1 MKRLILIK
9 MNLNPPVYGQF
20 PQTRLRR
27 LRQAPWIR
35 NLVAENSLTVQD
47 FVWPIFIRNTDS
59 PSEIPAMPGVFRLTC
74 AELIPAV
81 QQAADLGITAVA
93 LFPYT
98 PIEKRTPDGAEA
110 LNPQNLVCQAIRLI
124 KKHVPAMGVITDVA
138 LDPYTDHGHD
148 GLLQNGQI
156 VNDPSVAVL
165 CQQALNQ
172 AEAGAD
178 VLAPSDMMD
187 GRVAAIRQALDEH
200 GFQDRM
206 ILSYAVK
213 YASAF
218 YGPFRDAVGVQKLI
232 GVTDKKSYQLNPAN
246 AQEALREVALD
257 LQEGADA
264 IMVKP
269 GLPYLDM
276 IKSIAQMC
284 SAPIFAYQVSGEYA
298 MIKAAAEKGWIDGD
312 LAMMESLTAFKRA
325 GACGIFT
332 YAAVDIAKKL

>member
-1 MKRLILIK
+1 
-9 MNLNPPVYGQF
+9 MNSKLPVSAQFSGQF

-35 NLVAENSLTVQD
+35 SLVAEHSLTVQD
-47 FVWPIFIRNTDS
+47 LVWPIFIRSEES
-59 PSEIPAMPGVFRLTC
+59 PAEITAMPGVLRLTC

-81 QQAADLGITAVA
+81 QQAADLGILAVA

-98 PIEKRTPDGAEA
+98 LAKKRTPDGTEA
-110 LNPQNLVCQAIRLI
+110 LNPQNLVCQAVRLI
-124 KKHVPAMGVITDVA
+124 KKHVPTMGVITDVA

-148 GLLQNGQI
+148 GLLRGAEI
-156 VNDPSVAVL
+156 ANDPSVAVL
-165 CQQALNQ
+165 CQQAINQ

-187 GRVAAIRQALDEH
+187 GRVAAIRQALDDH

-218 YGPFRDAVGVQKLI
+218 YGPFRHAVGVQKLT
-232 GVTDKKSYQLNPAN
+232 GVMDKKSYQLNPAN

-264 IMVKP
+264 IMLKP
-269 GLPYLDM
+269 GLPYLDI
-276 IKSIAQMC
+276 IKSVAQMC
-284 SAPIFAYQVSGEYA
+284 QAPVFAYQVSGEYA
-298 MIKAAAEKGWIDGD
+298 MIKAAAERGWIDGD
-312 LAMMESLTAFKRA
+312 LAMMESLVAFKRA

-332 YAAVDIAKKL
+332 YAAIEIAQKL